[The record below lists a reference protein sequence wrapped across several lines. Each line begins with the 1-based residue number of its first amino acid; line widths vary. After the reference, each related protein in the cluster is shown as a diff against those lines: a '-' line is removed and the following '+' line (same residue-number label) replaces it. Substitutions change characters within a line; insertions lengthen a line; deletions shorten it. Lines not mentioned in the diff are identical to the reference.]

1 MTILVADPAA
11 PPTPLPTTE
20 AALVPAAD
28 RGRTTVADRV
38 VEKIAAQAVAE
49 VDCAT
54 GATRRVLGMGLGSA
68 SHSTPARVAARVDG
82 HLVLVEVSMSV
93 IWPASVRAVTREV
106 RRHVTDRVHE
116 LTGLRV
122 AEVDIAVPT
131 LVADTT
137 DTRVRVS

>member
-1 MTILVADPAA
+1 MTTLTADPAA
-11 PPTPLPTTE
+11 PPVPLTPRQSDLT
-20 AALVPAAD
+20 PAEV
-28 RGRTTVADRV
+28 RGATSIADRV

-68 SHSTPARVAARVDG
+68 SHTTPARVHAQVDG
-82 HLVLVEVSMSV
+82 NLVTVEVSMSV
-93 IWPASVRAVTREV
+93 VWPASVRSVTREV

-131 LVADTT
+131 LVAAVT
-137 DTRVRVS
+137 DTRSRVS